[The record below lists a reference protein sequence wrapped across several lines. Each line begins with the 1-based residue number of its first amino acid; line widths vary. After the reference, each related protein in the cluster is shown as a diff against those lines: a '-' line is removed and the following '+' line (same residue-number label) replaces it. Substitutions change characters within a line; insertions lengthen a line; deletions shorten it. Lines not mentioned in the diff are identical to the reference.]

1 MLKQAHLAKLIGL
14 AGSLMLPML
23 ASAAGDLCYLRDAA
37 TPNATTAYLL
47 CEQGQIYSTT
57 DAGGKWTMYRTRP
70 ADKVGRTLRAV
81 YFKDALHG
89 LVAGDGGTLLATDDG
104 AKTWQERLD
113 ANKKKLT
120 TEHLLDMFGIGD
132 QVWISGFTG
141 TMLHSTDFGRTWE
154 VQKTGT
160 TMALQGVFFSD
171 ATHGWAVGWAG
182 TILRTLDGGKKWENI
197 ESPAATWSLNAVNF
211 RNEKEGWAAG
221 FSGELL
227 RTRDG
232 GVTWEALKSTVT
244 STLSSIA
251 FDKAGRLWIAADE
264 QLIVSQDAGTTWKK
278 ASADNYMFLSR
289 LFRTGDTLWAMGE
302 LGILKQ
308 TAQTDGMEWKL
319 ADNFVASGTT
329 IKDSADDVT
338 ADTATPP
345 TPTAK

>member
-1 MLKQAHLAKLIGL
+1 MLKQAHFAKLIGL
-14 AGSLMLPML
+14 AGSLLLPML

-37 TPNATTAYLL
+37 SPNATTAFLL

-70 ADKVGRTLRAV
+70 ADKAGRTLRAV

-89 LVAGDGGTLLATDDG
+89 LVAGDSGTILATDDG

-113 ANKKKLT
+113 ANKKNLT
-120 TEHLLDMFGIGD
+120 TEHLLDI
-132 QVWISGFTG
+132 VSGFTG

-154 VQKTGT
+154 IQKTGT
-160 TMALQGVFFSD
+160 TMALQGIFFAD
-171 ATHGWAVGWAG
+171 VNRGWAVGWSG
-182 TILRTLDGGKKWENI
+182 TILRTLDGGKKWEDI
-197 ESPAATWSLNAVNF
+197 DAAAATWSLNTVYF

-227 RTRDG
+227 HTRDG
-232 GVTWEALKSTVT
+232 GTTWEALKSPVM

-251 FDKAGRLWIAADE
+251 FDKAGRFWIAADE
-264 QLIVSQDAGTTWKK
+264 QLIVSQDAGATWKK
-278 ASADNYMFLSR
+278 AAADNYMFLSR

-308 TAQTDGMEWKL
+308 TAQTDGLEWKL

-329 IKDSADDVT
+329 IQDTADDSSGD
-338 ADTATPP
+338 AATPASP
-345 TPTAK
+345 TTK